1 MSGCIV
7 ISCWENYIMIILY
20 TYRTL
25 NMLNS
30 FKHQS
35 NLGTFSSL
43 KKKLWKNFQK
53 PEVQQEFVQD
63 HPSMHFHQLIQF
75 GITGVKDLCQLSQ
88 GGRTGR
94 LSVTGALST
103 LDHSAERRK
112 LKNTALIAVIKFEV
126 NKTIKIQDRKKL
138 IGKWRFLKLE
148 ADSSSPLLWSICS
161 ASCTN
166 WFILV
171 LDPKS
176 IIFTS
181 QPACHAPALPLTCSL
196 ERKYC
201 TLLGSPHGKSKT
213 VIQYKFC

>member
-1 MSGCIV
+1 MRGCIV
-7 ISCWENYIMIILY
+7 ISYWENYIMILLY

-43 KKKLWKNFQK
+43 KKKNFGRISESLKFNKNLFKIIRPCIFISLFNSASQGWRICASYHRVG
-53 PEVQQEFVQD
+53 EQAAY
-63 HPSMHFHQLIQF
+63 
-75 GITGVKDLCQLSQ
+75 LSQ
-88 GGRTGR
+88 EQI
-94 LSVTGALST
+94 T

-148 ADSSSPLLWSICS
+148 ADSNSPLLWSICS

>member
-7 ISCWENYIMIILY
+7 ISCWENYIMILLY

-35 NLGTFSSL
+35 NLGTFSGL

-53 PEVQQEFVQD
+53 PGVQQEFVQD

-75 GITGVKDLCQLSQ
+75 GITGVKGLCQLSQ
-88 GGRTGR
+88 GGRTGH
-94 LSVTGALST
+94 LSVQEQIT

-112 LKNTALIAVIKFEV
+112 LKITALIAVIKFEV

-148 ADSSSPLLWSICS
+148 AESSSPLLWSICS

-181 QPACHAPALPLTCSL
+181 QPACHSQALPLTCSL
-196 ERKYC
+196 QEILYPSQK
-201 TLLGSPHGKSKT
+201 PPWKK
-213 VIQYKFC
+213 